1 MAAFVDVFLMLLLI
15 AGTMA
20 VLLVRN
26 LFVATMLL
34 GIVSFTMALIFIS
47 LDAVDVAFTEAA
59 VGAGISTVLYIGT
72 LALVGS
78 QEKDKPRF
86 AAGPMV
92 ICLAVGAVLY
102 YATYEMPRFGEAD
115 NPVHTHVAPR
125 YIEDSPTEIGVPN
138 MVTSV
143 LASYRGY
150 DTFGETTVIFTAGI
164 GVLLILRQRRRR
176 KNEDDETDVPLDE
189 GKTGRKGSLSGLG
202 SEHDLIPHVIAKLLI
217 PFIFV
222 FALYVQFHGDYG
234 PGGGFQAGVIFAA
247 GIILY
252 ALVFSL
258 EYARHVINEKAILL
272 LISAGVLLY
281 GGVGVASMLLGGNFL
296 DYNVLASDP
305 VAGQHLGILLV
316 ELGVGITV
324 TAAMLAI
331 FYAFVGRADLIAAKA
346 EQENN

>member
-1 MAAFVDVFLMLLLI
+1 MLLLI
-15 AGTMA
+15 AGALA
-20 VLLVRN
+20 VLSVRN

-78 QEKDKPRF
+78 QEREKSKF
-86 AAGPMV
+86 APGPLAV
-92 ICLAVGAVLY
+92 CLAVGAVLY
-102 YATYEMPRFGEAD
+102 YATYEMPRYGQPD

-176 KNEDDETDVPLDE
+176 KKEVTTEDPPLRD
-189 GKTGRKGSLSGLG
+189 GKGGSISGLG
-202 SEHDLIPHVIAKLLI
+202 SAHDLVPHVISKLLV

-258 EYARHVINEKAILL
+258 DFARSLINEKAILF

-281 GGVGVASMLLGGNFL
+281 GGVGVVSMLLGGNFL
-296 DYNVLASDP
+296 DYNVLSSDP

-331 FYAFVGRADLIAAKA
+331 FYAFVGRPEFWNETSTDA
-346 EQENN
+346 EQPEKERN